1 MAIIDL
7 TSDLSENEAE
17 FSDSE
22 EVDEFPYKCQHCPE
36 QFRQMSEAQTHFFG
50 AHQNSEEDHLK
61 IKEEAIPENHGSE
74 TNISGIEGSEFSDS
88 EEVDE
93 FPYKCQQCPEKFR
106 QMCEAQTHFFGAH
119 QNSEVDHLEIKEEAI
134 SENHYPENDISEN
147 LVSQNIISE
156 NYDPEDD
163 IFENYVSEKF
173 VSENHVSE
181 NDIYEICD
189 SENDIPGNE
198 GSENKNYKNYVS
210 ENSAPENYGSK
221 SDDSEN
227 KCPSHDISES
237 DDSQVDTSEKKS
249 DPYQVEIE
257 RPKIDKPAK
266 NSLSGQNHEKPK
278 PLIPTPSFRVV
289 KSENFSSEN
298 DFSKN
303 HVYENDISENN
314 VSEDDTRIIQAH
326 LYQEEL
332 EKLKRGIDKPPKKS
346 CEKVLKRFPGQNH
359 EKTLIQTPGFQV
371 RRFESDKF
379 ENNNEIIEGGETDI
393 DIQNIEDNLETYNCL
408 R

>member
-36 QFRQMSEAQTHFFG
+36 QFRQMSEAHTHFFG

-163 IFENYVSEKF
+163 IFENYVCEKF

-189 SENDIPGNE
+189 SENDIPVNE
-198 GSENKNYKNYVS
+198 GSENKISESHVL
-210 ENSAPENYGSK
+210 ENSASENYGSK
-221 SDDSEN
+221 S
-227 KCPSHDISES
+227 HISES
-237 DDSQVDTSEKKS
+237 HDNSENDVDVENVDASEKKTDS
-249 DPYQVEIE
+249 YQVELE
-257 RPKIDKPAK
+257 KPKIDEPAK
-266 NSLSGQNHEKPK
+266 RLREKFLNSLSDQSHEKPK
-278 PLIPTPSFRVV
+278 LLIPTPSFRVV
-289 KSENFSSEN
+289 ESENFSSEN

-303 HVYENDISENN
+303 HATENDIAANN
-314 VSEDDTRIIQAH
+314 GSEDDNRIIQ
-326 LYQEEL
+326 
-332 EKLKRGIDKPPKKS
+332 
-346 CEKVLKRFPGQNH
+346 
-359 EKTLIQTPGFQV
+359 V
-371 RRFESDKF
+371 RKF
-379 ENNNEIIEGGETDI
+379 KYYLG
-393 DIQNIEDNLETYNCL
+393 YF
-408 R
+408 